1 MGDSSPEFTVRVA
14 LSATPATQEEV
25 LHEIGSRLTDFD
37 PHYGSDPSGRTVII
51 LQVHAADLW
60 LAVLL
65 AMGAVTATGYQPE
78 QIEAARSPSVR
89 RR

>member
-1 MGDSSPEFTVRVA
+1 MDDPSPEFTVRVT
-14 LSATPATQEEV
+14 LSETPATQEEL

-37 PHYGSDPSGRTVII
+37 PDYASDLSGRTII
-51 LQVHAADLW
+51 SLQVHAADLW
-60 LAVLL
+60 VAVLL

-78 QIEAARSPSVR
+78 QIEAARSPRVR